1 MKPTTRSR
9 WSLLVA
15 IGLITL
21 IAGIGLGLL
30 RLKPIAI
37 AESAEWVFELNYP
50 DAKGE
55 TVALS
60 SARGRITV
68 VNFWA
73 TWCPPCIEEMPE
85 LSRFHEEFS
94 SKNIKVI
101 GLAVD
106 SPSNVREFLS
116 KRNFSYPLL
125 ITGGSGSEL
134 AKKLRNAVDA
144 LPYTV
149 MIDEKGGMIR
159 QKVGKLT
166 EKDLKSWISEV
177 R

>member
-1 MKPTTRSR
+1 MTTVNRSR
-9 WSLLVA
+9 WSLVVA

-30 RLKPIAI
+30 RLKPTSV
-37 AESAEWVFELNYP
+37 AESASWVFALNFP
-50 DAKGE
+50 N
-55 TVALS
+55 
-60 SARGRITV
+60 ARGEQVGLESIRGRLTV

-85 LSRFHEEFS
+85 LSRFHEEHS
-94 SKNIKVI
+94 PKGIKVV

-116 KRNFSYPLL
+116 SRNFSYPLL
-125 ITGGSGSEL
+125 VTGGSGSEL
-134 AKKLRNAVDA
+134 AKKLGNSAEA

-149 MIDEKGGMIR
+149 MIDEKGSVIK

>member
-1 MKPTTRSR
+1 MTSITRSR
-9 WSLLVA
+9 WSLVIA

-21 IAGIGLGLL
+21 IAGIGLGISW
-30 RLKPIAI
+30 LKP
-37 AESAEWVFELNYP
+37 SGVTGSVSWVFALNFP
-50 DAKGE
+50 NDRGE
-55 TVALS
+55 PVSLE
-60 SARGRITV
+60 SARGRITI

-116 KRNFSYPLL
+116 NRKFSYPLL
-125 ITGGSGSEL
+125 VTGGSGSEL
-134 AKKLRNAVDA
+134 AKKLGNSAEA

-149 MIDEKGGMIR
+149 MIDEKGSVIK